1 MTQNPHIPATLLAV
15 IMLMLSVMPPACGQ
29 GSHLT
34 LNVYLDDAS
43 AQRALVLGSVDDLA
57 GLKLLDSCQTV
68 QEEDGQIYAVCGSL
82 IETNGSVQTLSFSA
96 SGYYDDYHASFFVPG
111 ASQFLEIN
119 VTSGLQLFSTVY
131 NSTLVL
137 DVQGYEITDPSVT
150 FRFTAA

>member
-1 MTQNPHIPATLLAV
+1 MAQNLHIPATLLAV

-43 AQRALVLGSVDDLA
+43 AQRALVLGSVDDLS
-57 GLKLLDSCQTV
+57 GLKLLDLCQTV
-68 QEEDGQIYAVCGSL
+68 QEEGGQIYAVCDSL
-82 IETNGSVQTLSFSA
+82 IETNGSVRTLSFPA
-96 SGYYDDYHASFFVPG
+96 SGFYDEYHASFFVPG

-137 DVQGYEITDPSVT
+137 DVQGYEIADPTVT
-150 FRFTAA
+150 FRYNAA